1 MEFEFDPTKSEAN
14 KAKHGINFLEAQLL
28 WLDHRAVQFPSDRF
42 SEQRW
47 GLIAKWSGKVWT
59 VIFTLRDG
67 KVRIISARRARVDE
81 VTFYEND

>member
-42 SEQRW
+42 GEQRW

-59 VIFTLRDG
+59 VIFSLRNG
-67 KVRIISARRARVDE
+67 KVRIISTRRARVDE
-81 VTFYEND
+81 VAFYEND